1 MLWVFRVYT
10 KIWGFLFSKH
20 ESPRSM
26 NECPDELEINHE
38 IGLNHGITSDK
49 NIIVNNQSMLRRIVC
64 VDPQIGKGHI
74 LITFQLTIS
83 PDLVMQ
89 LYRLPWDIKKVFDEF
104 KIQDQS
110 RSTDH
115 NFLTTICVHLRFQ

>member
-1 MLWVFRVYT
+1 
-10 KIWGFLFSKH
+10 
-20 ESPRSM
+20 M